1 MRKIILLI
9 ALLGFTF
16 GMKSQITELQNGNV
30 GIGTTNPGAK
40 LSLYG
45 TIAESWNSGI
55 EFNREGG
62 GKGKIVVDDQGMKF
76 RTVVDGDGFYFR
88 DNSNNTSLF
97 IKDGGNIGVGT
108 TNPLTKFHI
117 NGRGIT
123 LNRDSEYGQFIDF
136 KRNDVNTWQIHAG
149 IGVNQDIFSI
159 RDGSG
164 SSKLSIL
171 QSGNVGIGTTN
182 PGAWK
187 LAVNGNIRAKKV
199 KVEAGWSDFVFYND
213 YNLPTLIEVEN
224 HIKLK
229 GHLKDIPSAKEV
241 AENGIFLGEMNAKL
255 LQKIEEL
262 TLYTIQQQ
270 KEIERLKLI
279 EERLS
284 EIEKLLKSKK
294 Y

>member
-294 Y
+294 H